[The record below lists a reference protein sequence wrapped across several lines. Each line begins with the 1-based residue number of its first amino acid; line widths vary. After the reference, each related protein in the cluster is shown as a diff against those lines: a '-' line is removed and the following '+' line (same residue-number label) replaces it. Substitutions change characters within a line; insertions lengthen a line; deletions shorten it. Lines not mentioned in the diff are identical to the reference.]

1 MEDDGL
7 IGRHS
12 RPYALSRA
20 PVMNDSVPIRTPRWW
35 RSGRI
40 WVIASGALAGLCMA
54 TLLVWSA
61 NDASF
66 RPALLQWEVSL
77 GLKQMLLAGPNLG
90 GDLGL
95 NDPLRAI
102 RWDGLGKRVIALHVL
117 VWTGVAATAILAILA
132 FWPKKSMRRMLAA
145 IGFVVGW
152 GLLCGTQTLVDDW
165 RARRQ
170 LAAIFPRIEAA
181 GLALNKEWPTETGR
195 ITPEI
200 AVFVD
205 TSFPPNL
212 LFVLGQEEYP
222 FQESLGL
229 LIRRWKNGAINL
241 ELSAR
246 TELCVEYHPQ
256 GTLPAMQKD
265 GGFGFPTPPVA
276 RYYLIKDNWYL
287 VRYGG

>member
-1 MEDDGL
+1 M
-7 IGRHS
+7 I
-12 RPYALSRA
+12 
-20 PVMNDSVPIRTPRWW
+20 
-35 RSGRI
+35 
-40 WVIASGALAGLCMA
+40 

-77 GLKQMLLAGPNLG
+77 GLKRMLLAGPKLG

-95 NDPLRAI
+95 NDPLRSI
-102 RWDGLGKRVIALHVL
+102 HWDGLGKRVIALHVL
-117 VWTGVAATAILAILA
+117 VWTGVAATALLAVLA
-132 FWPKKSMRRMLAA
+132 FWPKKSSRRTLAA
-145 IGFVVGW
+145 IGLVVGW
-152 GLLCGTQTLVDDW
+152 GLLCGTQTRVDDW

-170 LAAIFPRIEAA
+170 LAAIFPRIEEA
-181 GLALNKEWPTETGR
+181 GLALSQKWPTETTR
-195 ITPEI
+195 ITREI

-205 TSFPPNL
+205 ASYPPNL

-229 LIRRWKNGAINL
+229 LIRRWKNGAINF

-276 RYYLIKDNWYL
+276 AYYRIKENWYL
-287 VRYGG
+287 VRYGGL